1 MSCYCHLRVSYC
13 SATNHHSLI
22 CAGHET
28 LQLLEFLYFIY
39 VVSGRPQGEIDI
51 FFSILMILD
60 ERLKLAHCHPVF
72 SLLMI
77 DCGTAVWPT
86 VERVSRQRLPPTRA
100 AGVTACLGSEIL
112 SDTEIN
118 ESVSLDMM
126 ATLSHLH
133 WQCALTFFRCV
144 CFSYLQAMRERK
156 HLLAVAQQRICLII

>member
-1 MSCYCHLRVSYC
+1 MSCYCHPPRFLLFS
-13 SATNHHSLI
+13 
-22 CAGHET
+22 HET

-86 VERVSRQRLPPTRA
+86 VERVSRQRLPPTR
-100 AGVTACLGSEIL
+100 GCWRHRLPRLGNLIRHR
-112 SDTEIN
+112 DKWVRQPWYDGHII
-118 ESVSLDMM
+118 
-126 ATLSHLH
+126 
-133 WQCALTFFRCV
+133 TF
-144 CFSYLQAMRERK
+144 A
-156 HLLAVAQQRICLII
+156 LAVRFNLFSMCVFFLSTGHEGEKTPVSCGTAEDLPDYLT